1 MARAARLEEF
11 RRPRGTLIRATT
23 TTTTTTDLVSA
34 TATQRLPVNSL
45 KLSLAGS
52 QVVVW
57 SNLWHHQSRDR
68 QQIAGFLK
76 ILNHADRH
84 ILLFSLWGY
93 QGSSLWNLLLWKLMA
108 YFWFCYQSKRY
119 LGPRL
124 CNEVQGNGIS
134 INRGEDFECGRHSIL
149 CCQASNPHT
158 VVGSL
163 LWTTFILIQETFVYF
178 YIHILTPGPG
188 NS

>member
-23 TTTTTTDLVSA
+23 TTTTTTTDLVSA
-34 TATQRLPVNSL
+34 TTTQRLPVNSL

-57 SNLWHHQSRDR
+57 SNLWHHQNRDR

-93 QGSSLWNLLLWKLMA
+93 QGGSLWNLLLWKLMA
-108 YFWFCYQSKRY
+108 YIWFCYQSKRY

-124 CNEVQGNGIS
+124 CNEVKEKGDIDQS
-134 INRGEDFECGRHSIL
+134 RGRFWMWTDTVSFVARHRT
-149 CCQASNPHT
+149 HT
-158 VVGSL
+158 QSL
-163 LWTTFILIQETFVYF
+163 AAILWTTFILIQ
-178 YIHILTPGPG
+178 
-188 NS
+188 